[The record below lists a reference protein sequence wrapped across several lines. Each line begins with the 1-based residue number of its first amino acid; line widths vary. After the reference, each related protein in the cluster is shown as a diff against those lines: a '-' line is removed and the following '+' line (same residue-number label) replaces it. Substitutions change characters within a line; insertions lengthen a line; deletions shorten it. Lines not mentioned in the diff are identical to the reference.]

1 MSPNTEESVSNS
13 LEVEQHL
20 LPHIPYLLQDL
31 WALGSSVD
39 QIIEI
44 VGSLNLS
51 PADAKLLDLGC
62 GKGALSIQL
71 AAKYGFTVV
80 GIDAMTPFLEDAWD
94 KAKEYQVS
102 HLCRFEEQDILKFV
116 SVEHDFDLVILAS
129 LGGVLGSLES
139 TIAKLRTQVRP
150 SGYIIIDDGYLK
162 NQNSL
167 NRKGYEHC
175 RDHENTI
182 RELTTLNDIL
192 VNEINTSAV
201 SKKINEEYLE
211 VISKRCSEL
220 ILQHPELEEDLNTY
234 IRLQVEECSVLNDE
248 IEGAIWVLQKKEVA
262 NDT

>member
-220 ILQHPELEEDLNTY
+220 ILQYPELEEDLNAY